1 MRVAGLAKY
10 DLEIANRLYFNSA
23 EEVRQCM
30 KDIFDDEL
38 EVVDFASDSQAAR
51 DRINNW
57 VSELTR
63 GNIRDLAT
71 PDNVNVNTRM
81 ALVSSRLHFT
91 FPLIIV
97 ILFQENFTC
106 CFVKIKKNSSIQWND
121 FNWWCIESQSLMR
134 TNWNI
139 PEMKCRW
146 MQPISK
152 VSGSLSSRNPAPDW
166 ARSVR
171 LTRKR
176 LWSKWCSKKDAIASV
191 NRFNVGCERIT
202 LNQNLMQQFRR
213 SWEPLCWRSPTWE
226 RTSVSLSF
234 YPNSSR

>member
-106 CFVKIKKNSSIQWND
+106 CFVKIKKKTVVFNETILIDDVSSH
-121 FNWWCIESQSLMR
+121 SH
-134 TNWNI
+134 
-139 PEMKCRW
+139 
-146 MQPISK
+146 
-152 VSGSLSSRNPAPDW
+152 
-166 ARSVR
+166 
-171 LTRKR
+171 
-176 LWSKWCSKKDAIASV
+176 
-191 NRFNVGCERIT
+191 
-202 LNQNLMQQFRR
+202 
-213 SWEPLCWRSPTWE
+213 
-226 RTSVSLSF
+226 
-234 YPNSSR
+234 

>member
-91 FPLIIV
+91 FLLIIV

-106 CFVKIKKNSSIQWND
+106 CFVKIKKKQ
-121 FNWWCIESQSLMR
+121 
-134 TNWNI
+134 
-139 PEMKCRW
+139 
-146 MQPISK
+146 
-152 VSGSLSSRNPAPDW
+152 
-166 ARSVR
+166 
-171 LTRKR
+171 
-176 LWSKWCSKKDAIASV
+176 
-191 NRFNVGCERIT
+191 
-202 LNQNLMQQFRR
+202 
-213 SWEPLCWRSPTWE
+213 
-226 RTSVSLSF
+226 
-234 YPNSSR
+234 